1 MILQP
6 KHLAIV
12 RAALTYWDEEMGTAS
27 YEMYRHYLHSRD
39 TNESFTPEDTANV
52 RAYFNRAVHKYS
64 LADRDSGELVSTAL
78 AGEATAVTRE
88 TGQQIV
94 SVLIH

>member
-39 TNESFTPEDTANV
+39 TNECFTPEDIVDV
-52 RAYFNRAVHKYS
+52 RVYFNRVVHKYG
-64 LADRDSGELVSTAL
+64 LADRDSEVLVSTAL
-78 AGEATAVTRE
+78 AGEATAMARE
-88 TGQQIV
+88 PGQQIV